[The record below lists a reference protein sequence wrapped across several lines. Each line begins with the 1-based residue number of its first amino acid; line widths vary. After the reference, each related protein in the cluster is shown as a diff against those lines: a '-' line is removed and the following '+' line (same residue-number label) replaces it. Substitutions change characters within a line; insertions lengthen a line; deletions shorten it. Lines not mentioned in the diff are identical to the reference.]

1 MLVCL
6 LHRKG
11 RAGFSLDENQGLARC
26 SGLIYL
32 ANVRYWIPEMVDFT
46 PLQNALLADL
56 PAKVQRQM
64 TRSWTK
70 VKTGK

>member
-56 PAKVQRQM
+56 AGGQLTPRPEH
-64 TRSWTK
+64 
-70 VKTGK
+70 GKDDHARG